1 MYSPQYVLWLTPL
14 AVIALTE
21 SSQQVAFWFWQAT
34 EIIYHLAIWQYLAG
48 YSGATFGLTAGAYAI
63 ATLLRVVGVI
73 TFTYL
78 LLRDISGRS
87 TVKKS

>member
-1 MYSPQYVLWLTPL
+1 TQQITFWL
-14 AVIALTE
+14 
-21 SSQQVAFWFWQAT
+21 WQAT

-48 YSGATFGLTAGAYAI
+48 YSGATFGLPAGAYAI
-63 ATLLRVVGVI
+63 ASLLRVVGII

-78 LLRDISGRS
+78 LLRDISAKS